1 MTEHSFEDFT
11 AVIQSL
17 IKVTDKITLIEREKA
32 AAAAD
37 RKHELLDNCIQ
48 EEQAVLLQLRG
59 LEQKR
64 FRLMEGLGWQDLT
77 FRQLLKR
84 VSPEKQQILSPLFD
98 DLDRKL
104 KALTSAKEDADRMI
118 LTRVREL
125 EIFLSRSEN
134 PSYSPDGTAEA
145 PRSFSQKDTYV

>member
-17 IKVTDKITLIEREKA
+17 NKVTDKITLIEREKA

-37 RKHELLDNCIQ
+37 RKHEILDNCIQ
-48 EEQAVLLQLRG
+48 EEQAVLLKLRG

-64 FRLMEGLGWQDLT
+64 SRLMEGLGWKDLT
-77 FRQLLKR
+77 FRQLLER
-84 VSPEKQQILSPLFD
+84 ISPEQREILSPLFD
-98 DLDRKL
+98 ELNGKL

-125 EIFLSRSEN
+125 EIFLSRREN
-134 PSYSPDGTAEA
+134 PSYGSDGTSEA
-145 PRSFSQKDTYV
+145 PRPFSQKDTYV

>member
-17 IKVTDKITLIEREKA
+17 SKVTDKITLIERGKA
-32 AAAAD
+32 TAAAD
-37 RKHELLDNCIQ
+37 RKHEILDNYIQ

-64 FRLMEGLGWQDLT
+64 SRLMEEFGWKDLT
-77 FRQLLKR
+77 FRQLLER
-84 VSPEKQQILSPLFD
+84 VSPEQQQILSPLFD
-98 DLDRKL
+98 ELDGKL

-118 LTRVREL
+118 LTRIREL
-125 EIFLSRSEN
+125 EIFLARKEN
-134 PSYSPDGTAEA
+134 LSYGSDGTSEA
-145 PRSFSQKDTYV
+145 PRPFSKKDTYV

>member
-64 FRLMEGLGWQDLT
+64 FRLMEGLGWKDLT

-104 KALTSAKEDADRMI
+104 
-118 LTRVREL
+118 
-125 EIFLSRSEN
+125 
-134 PSYSPDGTAEA
+134 
-145 PRSFSQKDTYV
+145 

>member
-17 IKVTDKITLIEREKA
+17 SKVTDKITLIEREKA

-64 FRLMEGLGWQDLT
+64 SYYEG
-77 FRQLLKR
+77 
-84 VSPEKQQILSPLFD
+84 ILS
-98 DLDRKL
+98 
-104 KALTSAKEDADRMI
+104 
-118 LTRVREL
+118 REL
-125 EIFLSRSEN
+125 TDLNDQFTSLRYLSEELQIRAR
-134 PSYSPDGTAEA
+134 GL
-145 PRSFSQKDTYV
+145 RSQKNAA

>member
-48 EEQAVLLQLRG
+48 EEQAVLLQLRKG
-59 LEQKR
+59 L
-64 FRLMEGLGWQDLT
+64 
-77 FRQLLKR
+77 
-84 VSPEKQQILSPLFD
+84 
-98 DLDRKL
+98 
-104 KALTSAKEDADRMI
+104 
-118 LTRVREL
+118 
-125 EIFLSRSEN
+125 
-134 PSYSPDGTAEA
+134 DG
-145 PRSFSQKDTYV
+145 RI